1 MNVLVITYWSY
12 KEPLIQAAALPYL
25 KMMHTSI
32 GEEGSIHLIT
42 LEKPSLK
49 LRPDEEAEAR
59 SMLQAQGITL
69 LTRTYHKFGLKAMLA
84 WGSNLL
90 WILRYCKQHHID
102 ILHAFGSPAAT
113 SAHVIHR
120 LTKLPYVVDS
130 YEPHAESMVENG
142 SWTKQSIAYKL
153 LWYFEKR
160 LARKAAAVLGTTAG
174 MRDYAAKKYG
184 TIPANFK
191 VRPACVSYAAF
202 SPHNPYNL
210 QRSDLGIQTTDIV
223 CVYAGKLGGIYL
235 KEEIFELMHAA
246 AAKWGER
253 FKFLLLSDIPKE
265 EAEQMATEAKFP
277 TKQLIVRFVPHQSV
291 AAHLSL
297 ADFALNPVKPV
308 PSKRYCTSIKDGEYW
323 AMGLPVIIPKGISDD
338 SEIIAKHDIGV
349 VLENLDAREYQL
361 AIEQIDGILA
371 QEKSILQERI
381 RTNTKPHR
389 GIQIAEQCYEE
400 LYGKQGALRLEVKNF
415 LVLIY
420 NSFKDPLFQNL
431 VYQYIRYQSAHHSN
445 YRFELLTFEQKKYAL
460 SAAEQTEK
468 KAQLTGEGIFWHP
481 LIYHS
486 GRFMFLKKTIDFSAA
501 FIQLARISLKRKP
514 RMIISFANTSGA
526 ISWVLTRFIGSK
538 LMVYSYEPHSEFL
551 AEFGIW
557 KRSGW
562 RYKLLKIL
570 ERKTA
575 ESADFILTG
584 TKHMQQKLEPIS
596 TGKVFRAP
604 SSVDETIFNF
614 QPQERARL
622 RSELGIEGRKVLIY
636 AGKFG
641 GIYYNEEVFAFC
653 AELKRLDPS
662 WFFVYLSPSD
672 HADVRASMQGH
683 ALNAADFVLREA
695 QTPEEVVAWLSAADV
710 GLTAIPPYPSQK
722 YRSPVK
728 VGEYLLC
735 GLPYITCEG
744 VSEDD
749 SIAKEHNVGVVIE
762 SLDQKEVQHT
772 KDALDLYFQ
781 EDREALRKRCRDA
794 GISYRGRQQVDDLFT
809 EILAEV

>member
-1 MNVLVITYWSY
+1 MLVITYWSY

-25 KMMHTSI
+25 KMMRTAI

-49 LRPDEEAEAR
+49 LRPEEEAEAH

-90 WILRYCKQHHID
+90 WILRYCKQHHIE

-160 LARKAAAVLGTTAG
+160 LAHKAAAVLGTTAG

-184 TIPANFK
+184 TIPTNFK
-191 VRPACVSYAAF
+191 VRPACVSYVAF
-202 SPHNPYNL
+202 SPNNPYNL
-210 QRSDLGIQTTDIV
+210 QRKDLGMQETDIV

-246 AAKWGER
+246 AVKWGER
-253 FKFLLLSDIPKE
+253 FKFLLLSDLPKE
-265 EAEQMATEAKFP
+265 EAEQMAVKAEFP
-277 TKQLIVRFVPHQSV
+277 ADQLIVRFVPHQSV

-338 SEIIAKHDIGV
+338 SEIIEQHGIGV
-349 VLENLDAREYQL
+349 VLESLDSREYQL
-361 AIEQIDGILA
+361 AIDKIDGLLA
-371 QEKSILQERI
+371 QEKSSLQERI
-381 RTNTKPHR
+381 RAVTKPHR

-400 LYGKQGALRLEVKNF
+400 LYGIQGALRLEVKNF

-460 SAAEQTEK
+460 TAADQAEM

-501 FIQLARISLKRKP
+501 FLQLARISLKQKP

-562 RYKLLKIL
+562 RYKLLKVL

-575 ESADFILTG
+575 ETADYILTG
-584 TKHMQQKLEPIS
+584 TKHMQQELEPFS

-622 RSELGIEGRKVLIY
+622 RSEFSLEGRKVLIY

-641 GIYYNEEVFAFC
+641 GIYYNEEIFAFC
-653 AELKRLDPS
+653 AELKRVDPS
-662 WFFVYLSPSD
+662 WFFVYLTPSE
-672 HADVRASMQGH
+672 HADVRASMHGY

-695 QTPEEVVAWLSAADV
+695 KTPAEVVAWLSAADI

-749 SIAKEHNVGVVIE
+749 TVAREHNVGVVIE
-762 SLDQKEVQHT
+762 SLDKKEVQHT

-781 EDREALRKRCRDA
+781 EDRETLRTRCRAA